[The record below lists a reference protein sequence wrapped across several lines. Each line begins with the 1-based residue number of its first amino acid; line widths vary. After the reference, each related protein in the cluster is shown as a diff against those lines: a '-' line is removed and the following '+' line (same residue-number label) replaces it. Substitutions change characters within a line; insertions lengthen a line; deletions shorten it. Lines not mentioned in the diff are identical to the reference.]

1 MKRSTA
7 RGTTAMA
14 AAALIALPSAGFAQA
29 SASPQSQPQS
39 QTEPKTSPPD
49 RSASASQTA
58 NTPADHV
65 REAKQALS
73 EIQTSSVPASA
84 RGKISQIR
92 THLNNLEKEV
102 ASGSA
107 AESTPAAGAA
117 SKSKASPN
125 AASKWGTDVA
135 AVDKNDGDI
144 GEDRAQIA
152 PDRLLVGGK
161 LGNRFVDER
170 ELFGRGQAIG
180 AALGDA
186 FADLG
191 LDTGHADHE
200 ELIKVIC
207 RNRQE
212 SHPLQHGMAAID
224 RFLEHAAIEV
234 QPGELAIDES
244 FGTLGNRRDAGLCL
258 FFFFY
263 FNGLRG
269 VHEESI
275 HLFHLFCDLCAKPA
289 RTMC

>member
-7 RGTTAMA
+7 RWTTAMA

-29 SASPQSQPQS
+29 SANPQSQPQS

-135 AVDKNDGDI
+135 A
-144 GEDRAQIA
+144 
-152 PDRLLVGGK
+152 
-161 LGNRFVDER
+161 
-170 ELFGRGQAIG
+170 
-180 AALGDA
+180 
-186 FADLG
+186 
-191 LDTGHADHE
+191 
-200 ELIKVIC
+200 
-207 RNRQE
+207 
-212 SHPLQHGMAAID
+212 
-224 RFLEHAAIEV
+224 
-234 QPGELAIDES
+234 
-244 FGTLGNRRDAGLCL
+244 
-258 FFFFY
+258 
-263 FNGLRG
+263 
-269 VHEESI
+269 
-275 HLFHLFCDLCAKPA
+275 
-289 RTMC
+289 